1 MSSSASSRDIAAL
14 IDFWVEAGPE
24 AWFRKDETF
33 DQVFRQRYEPMHFMA
48 ARRELDDW
56 KESCHGV
63 LALMI
68 LLDQFPRNAYRN
80 TAHMYAT
87 DSLALAFARAAVDAK
102 LDEQLDS
109 PLQLFYYLPFC
120 HSENLADQERCVQ
133 LYASLPESY
142 MPHAIE
148 HLNIIKRFGR
158 FPHRNRSL
166 GRQSTPEELEFLKNG
181 GFSG

>member
-1 MSSSASSRDIAAL
+1 MPSSASTRDIGAI
-14 IDFWVEAGPE
+14 IDFWMEAGPE

-33 DQVFRQRYEPMHFMA
+33 DQVFRQRHEHLHFMA

-56 KESCHGV
+56 NSSSHGV

-68 LLDQFPRNAYRN
+68 LLDQFPRNAYRH

-87 DSLALAFARAAVDAK
+87 DSLALAFARTAVDAG
-102 LDEQLDS
+102 LDKQLDS

-120 HSENLADQERCVQ
+120 HSENLADQERSVQ
-133 LYASLPESY
+133 LYASLPASY

-148 HLNIIKRFGR
+148 HMDVIERFGR
-158 FPHRNRSL
+158 FPHRNHIL